1 MTYSKLSIVMPVFNE
16 EQTIEIAVQRVL
28 EAQLPLPFEL
38 LVVDDG
44 SSDKSLEKIE
54 HLLDDGRMRV
64 IRQEKNLGKGAA
76 MLSGIEHADGDLLTV
91 LDADLEYNPQD
102 Y

>member
-1 MTYSKLSIVMPVFNE
+1 MPSGRWPPRSLSAHPRGSVPPGMTYSKLSIVMPVFNE

-54 HLLDDGRMRV
+54 HLLDEGPVRL

-76 MLSGIEHADGDLLTV
+76 IRS
-91 LDADLEYNPQD
+91 
-102 Y
+102 